1 MNIFFTTHTSIFTV
15 FYKFITFFF
24 DFNKTREA
32 DAKIRVV
39 VRKRPLSKKEKARED
54 VDIVDMNEDNHVYL
68 HEPRVK
74 VDMTRYVETHEFAFD
89 NAFDEKQNNSNIY
102 EVTCRYV

>member
-1 MNIFFTTHTSIFTV
+1 MNIFLPHTSIILF
-15 FYKFITFFF
+15 FIIYYFFF
-24 DFNKTREA
+24 RLNKTREA

-102 EVTCRYV
+102 EVTCR